1 MGPSSLT
8 ALDKALSGVH
18 RLAIDTAPIIY
29 FIEENP
35 KYLPLVD
42 VVFEK
47 INTGSLTAITSAI
60 TLTEVL
66 THPLRLGNDELRK
79 TYSELLLGS
88 RNFATLPIEI
98 SMADTAAEL
107 RARHGLRTPDA
118 LQLACGIAAGCDA
131 FLTNDQALRRVTEIS
146 VLVLDELLED
156 AAHNGG

>member
-42 VVFEK
+42 LVFEK
-47 INTGSLTAITSAI
+47 IDIGSLTAITSAI

-66 THPLRLGNDELRK
+66 AHPLRLGNDELRK
-79 TYSELLLGS
+79 RYSELLLGS

-131 FLTNDQALRRVTEIS
+131 FLTNDRPLRRVTEIR

-156 AAHNGG
+156 AAHNG

>member
-8 ALDKALSGVH
+8 ALDEALSGVK

-35 KYLPLVD
+35 KYLPLVEE
-42 VVFEK
+42 VFEK
-47 INTGSLTAITSAI
+47 IEAGSITGITSAI

-79 TYSELLLGS
+79 TYFELLLGA

-98 SMADTAAEL
+98 GMADTAAEL
-107 RARHGLRTPDA
+107 RARYGFRTPDA

-146 VLVLDELLED
+146 VLVLDELLES
-156 AAHNGG
+156 AAHSE